1 MKNYKRMTQNKML
14 SGVLSGLAYSFGF
27 KTWIV
32 RLVFM
37 LAVFTAIT
45 LPFLVLVYVL
55 AVFFAPVYEQD
66 PEDYKQ
72 VCE

>member
-1 MKNYKRMTQNKML
+1 MKNYKRMEQNKML

-27 KTWIV
+27 KTWLV

-45 LPFLVLVYVL
+45 LPFLVLVYAL
-55 AVFFAPVYEQD
+55 ATFFAPVYDQD